1 MAAKQD
7 PNQTQI
13 ITEKNK
19 IKSEKKQ
26 LQKEQREQRREAK
39 KRAREIAK
47 REDEL
52 SESEGGG
59 GFAAFMAT
67 TLIVIVWLAVIAVI
81 IKLDVGGFGSNVLT
95 PVLKD
100 VPVLN
105 KILPNSHMLET
116 TNPEECGGYSNLKEA
131 VEQIRLLEAELER
144 VNIDNQNK
152 TTEIQELKAEVNRLK
167 AFEEKQADFQRIMT
181 EFYEEVVYA
190 DKGPG
195 AEAYQK
201 FFEAMDPA
209 TAEYIYKQVVTQMEE
224 DAEIKKYAAAYG
236 SSAMKPKQAAGI
248 FEAMT
253 DNLDLAARILKAMSA
268 DDRGAILGVMDPAIA
283 AKLTKIMDPES

>member
-1 MAAKQD
+1 MAPRQN
-7 PNQTQI
+7 PSETLI

-26 LQKEQREQRREAK
+26 LHKEQKEQRKEAK

-116 TNPEECGGYSNLKEA
+116 TNPDEYGGYSNLKDA
-131 VEQIRLLEAELER
+131 VAQIRLLEGELER
-144 VNIDNQNK
+144 VNVDNQNK
-152 TTEIQELKAEVNRLK
+152 SQELQNLKAEVERLK
-167 AFEEKQADFQRIMT
+167 AFEDKQADFQRIMT
-181 EFYEEVVYA
+181 EFYEEVVYSE
-190 DKGPG
+190 KGPG
-195 AEAYQK
+195 AESYQK
-201 FFEAMDPA
+201 YFESMDPA
-209 TAEYIYKQVVTQMEE
+209 TAEYIYRQVTMQMEE
-224 DAEIKKYAAAYG
+224 DAEVKKYAAAYG

-253 DNLDLAARILKAMSA
+253 DNLELAARILNAMSA
-268 DDRGAILGVMDPAIA
+268 DDRGSILGVMDPAIA
-283 AKLTKIMDPES
+283 AKLTKIMEPES

>member
-1 MAAKQD
+1 MAEKRD
-7 PNQTQI
+7 PNQTFI

-19 IKSEKKQ
+19 IKNDKKQ
-26 LQKEQREQRREAK
+26 LQKEQKEQRKEAK
-39 KRAREIAK
+39 RRAREIAR

-105 KILPNSHMLET
+105 KVLPNSHMLET
-116 TNPEECGGYSNLKEA
+116 TKPEEYGGYSNLKDA
-131 VEQIRLLEAELER
+131 VAQIRLLEGELER
-144 VNIDNQNK
+144 VNVDNQNK
-152 TTEIQELKAEVNRLK
+152 ALELQDLKAEVERLK

-181 EFYEEVVYA
+181 EFYEEVVYSE
-190 DKGPG
+190 KGPG
-195 AEAYQK
+195 AEGYQK
-201 FFEAMDPA
+201 FFESMDPS
-209 TAEYIYKQVVTQMEE
+209 TAEYIYKQVVMQMEE
-224 DAEIKKYAAAYG
+224 DAEVKKYAAAYG

-268 DDRGAILGVMDPAIA
+268 DDRGSILGVMDPTIA

>member
-1 MAAKQD
+1 MAAKRD
-7 PNQTQI
+7 PGQTLI

-19 IKSEKKQ
+19 IKNEKKQ
-26 LQKEQREQRREAK
+26 LQKEQKEQRKEAK
-39 KRAREIAK
+39 KRAREIAR

-67 TLIVIVWLAVIAVI
+67 TLIVIVWLAVIAVV

-116 TNPEECGGYSNLKEA
+116 TNPEEYGGYSSLKDA
-131 VEQIRLLEAELER
+131 VAQIRVLEAELER
-144 VNIDNQNK
+144 VNLDNQNK
-152 TTEIQELKAEVNRLK
+152 ALELKELKAEVERLK

-181 EFYEEVVYA
+181 EFYEEVVYSE
-190 DKGPG
+190 KGPG

-201 FFEAMDPA
+201 YFEAMDPS

-224 DAEIKKYAAAYG
+224 DAEVKKYAAAYG

-253 DNLDLAARILKAMSA
+253 DNLELAARILKAMSA

-283 AKLTKIMDPES
+283 AKLTKIMDPET

>member
-1 MAAKQD
+1 MASKHD
-7 PNQTQI
+7 PNQTLI

-26 LQKEQREQRREAK
+26 LQKEQKEQRKEAK

-81 IKLDVGGFGSNVLT
+81 IKLDVGGFGSKVLT

-116 TNPEECGGYSNLKEA
+116 TNPEEYGGYSNLKDA
-131 VEQIRLLEAELER
+131 VAQIRLLEDELER
-144 VNIDNQNK
+144 VNVDNQNK
-152 TTEIQELKAEVNRLK
+152 SMELQDLKAEVERLK

-181 EFYEEVVYA
+181 EFYEEVVYSE
-190 DKGPG
+190 KGPG
-195 AEAYQK
+195 AEAFQK
-201 FFEAMDPA
+201 YFEAMDPA
-209 TAEYIYKQVVTQMEE
+209 TAEYIYRQVATQMEE
-224 DAEIKKYAAAYG
+224 DAEVKKYAAAYG

-253 DNLDLAARILKAMSA
+253 DNLELAARILNAMSA
-268 DDRGAILGVMDPAIA
+268 DDRGSILGVMDPTIA